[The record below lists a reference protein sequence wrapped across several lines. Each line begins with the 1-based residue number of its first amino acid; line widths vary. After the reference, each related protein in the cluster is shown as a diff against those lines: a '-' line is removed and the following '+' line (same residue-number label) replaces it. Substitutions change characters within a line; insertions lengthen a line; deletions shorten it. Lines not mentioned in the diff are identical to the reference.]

1 VWVTDRFADLVVSG
15 GVNIYPAEAEAVLAA
30 HPAVAEVACIGVPH
44 ADLGEQLLALVVP
57 RDPTDAPDPA
67 ELLAHCQA
75 GLTRYKCPRRIE
87 VVTEL
92 VRTPVGKIDKRAMRA
107 RYWKAN

>member
-1 VWVTDRFADLVVSG
+1 
-15 GVNIYPAEAEAVLAA
+15 
-30 HPAVAEVACIGVPH
+30 
-44 ADLGEQLLALVVP
+44 
-57 RDPTDAPDPA
+57 
-67 ELLAHCQA
+67 
-75 GLTRYKCPRRIE
+75 LTRYKCPRRIE